1 MSGINYKSLKN
12 KYVITLV
19 IFTVWILF
27 FDKTNVKNWVSES
40 GKNSRMER
48 EKKYYED
55 EIIKVDNQLR
65 LLRSN
70 NESFQKFAREEFY
83 LKRDNEEIFLIE
95 E

>member
-1 MSGINYKSLKN
+1 MSWINYKSLKN

-27 FDKTNVKNWVSES
+27 FDKTNVKNWLSES

-55 EIIKVDNQLR
+55 EIINVDKQLT

-70 NESFQKFAREEFY
+70 NDSLQKFAREQFY
-83 LKRDNEEIFLIE
+83 LKRDNEEIFIIE

>member
-1 MSGINYKSLKN
+1 MSRINYKLLKN

-19 IFTVWILF
+19 IFTVWVLF
-27 FDKTNVKNWVSES
+27 FDKSNVKNWLSES

-55 EIIKVDNQLR
+55 EIIKIDNQLT

-83 LKRDNEEIFLIE
+83 MKRDNEEIFIIE